1 MLRHMSTFKY
11 KQAQETIANM
21 KQQKTDKKK
30 LCEAHAK
37 QNCSFCRQ
45 QNTDRKRP
53 PNNVIRF
60 EESAKKSGKRSN
72 REDLPNK

>member
-37 QNCSFCRQ
+37 QNCNFCRQ
-45 QNTDRKRP
+45 
-53 PNNVIRF
+53 
-60 EESAKKSGKRSN
+60 
-72 REDLPNK
+72 